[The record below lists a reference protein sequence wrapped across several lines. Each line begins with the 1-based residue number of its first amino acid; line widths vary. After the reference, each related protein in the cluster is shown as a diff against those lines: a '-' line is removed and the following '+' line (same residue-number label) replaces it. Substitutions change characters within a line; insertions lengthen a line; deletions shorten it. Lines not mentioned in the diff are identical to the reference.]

1 MSADTPSLG
10 EVILAAIEGGLGDI
24 RTALPGVIVAY
35 DPNTERGTVQALIP
49 DGVYDEDDARSTV
62 AIPPISD
69 VPVLGLGAGTLRIKV
84 PIKKGCPCLLLFSS
98 SCIARLKATG
108 RIEVADPGDDR
119 RHHEAD
125 VFAMPVAGYSAA
137 KHDDPD
143 AMIEFTDTG
152 EIHAGGSQSLATKAD
167 VTSLANFVQGLFVG
181 GTGSAPIPPGTVP
194 QPAGTSKLKG
204 S

>member
-10 EVILAAIEGGLGDI
+10 EVILAAIESAVGDI
-24 RTALPGVIVAY
+24 RTTLPGVILAY
-35 DPNTERGTVQALIP
+35 DPDTERGTVQALIP
-49 DGVYDEDDARSTV
+49 DGVFDEGDARTPV
-62 AIPPISD
+62 AIPTMSD
-69 VPVLGLGAGTLRIKV
+69 VPVLGIGAGTLRIKV

-125 VFAMPVAGYSAA
+125 VFAMPVTGYSAA

-152 EIHAGGSQSLATKAD
+152 LIRAGGDEPLVTRAEFLAHGHPTA
-167 VTSLANFVQGLFVG
+167 
-181 GTGSAPIPPGTVP
+181 GTGPASAPVVVTPAASAVTFPGTP
-194 QPAGTSKLKG
+194 KLRG
-204 S
+204 